1 MLFGF
6 LRAGELVVPSDSGFD
21 PASHLAMGDVRVDSR
36 SSPNYLVIRIKTSKT
51 DPFRQGIDIYLQ
63 LGRTDDDL
71 CPVTAILRYMACR
84 GALAGP
90 FFTFEDG
97 RFLTRDRFVTAVR
110 TALTAVGVESNR
122 YAAHSFR
129 IGAATTAARQGLQDS
144 LIKTL
149 GRRESTAYTLYIRTP
164 RETLCAVA
172 RSLSKAA

>member
-1 MLFGF
+1 MCFFDF
-6 LRAGELVVPSDSGFD
+6 LRAGKVVVPSDSGFD

-36 SSPNYLVIRIKTSKT
+36 SSPNYLVIRIKASKT
-51 DPFRQGIDIYLQ
+51 DPFRQGIDIYL
-63 LGRTDDDL
+63 GRTDNDL
-71 CPVTAILRYMACR
+71 CPVTAILPYMVCR

-97 RFLTRDRFVTAVR
+97 RFLTCNRFVTTVQ
-110 TALTAVGVESNR
+110 TALTASGMESNR

-129 IGAATTAARQGLQDS
+129 IGAATTATRQGLQDS

-149 GRRESTAYTLYIRTP
+149 GRWESTAYTLYIRTP

-172 RSLSKAA
+172 RSLSRAV